1 MSMANP
7 ITEFHCA
14 DVVLDEEDA
23 EERMEQDR
31 IDPHEAA
38 AGFAVLGVVVVSQV
52 LLILGATHHDM
63 PLSPLAQLV
72 SRMFGA

>member
-1 MSMANP
+1 MANP
-7 ITEFHCA
+7 ITEFDCA
-14 DVVLDEEDA
+14 DVARDDEDA
-23 EERMEQDR
+23 GDLMAQDR

-52 LLILGATHHDM
+52 MLILGATHHDM

>member
-14 DVVLDEEDA
+14 DIVLNEDDA
-23 EERMEQDR
+23 EERMEQDH

-38 AGFAVLGVVVVSQV
+38 AGFAALGVIVASQV
-52 LLILGATHHDM
+52 WLILGATHHDM
-63 PLSPLAQLV
+63 PLAPLAQLV